1 MEIKIF
7 GTGCPK
13 CKALHQAVV
22 ETLNEMGLSADVK
35 KVEKLDEIVQAGVML
50 TPGLMVNGK
59 LKVFGRVP
67 GKEDIK
73 RYIEEEKQ

>member
-7 GTGCPK
+7 GPGCPK
-13 CKALHQAVV
+13 CKALHKAVTEV
-22 ETLNEMGLSADVK
+22 VNEMGLNADIK
-35 KVEKLDEIVQAGVML
+35 KVEKLDEIMQAGVML